1 MRGAIV
7 VIMAILGV
15 ILVLAGVA
23 ALWGSAVG
31 PSRTDGS
38 SPAGGPSGRFERGLA
53 VAGRLPTPDV
63 LIKWGVVLLTLSAI
77 AAGAISFSVTASAG
91 TG

>member
-15 ILVLAGVA
+15 ILVLTGVA

-38 SPAGGPSGRFERGLA
+38 SSSGRFERGLT
-53 VAGRLPTPDV
+53 VAGKLPTPDV

>member
-15 ILVLAGVA
+15 VLVLTGVA

-31 PSRTDGS
+31 PSRTEGR
-38 SPAGGPSGRFERGLA
+38 PAVRARAGGGGQ
-53 VAGRLPTPDV
+53 LPPR
-63 LIKWGVVLLTLSAI
+63 A
-77 AAGAISFSVTASAG
+77 F
-91 TG
+91 

>member
-7 VIMAILGV
+7 VVMASLGV
-15 ILVLAGVA
+15 VLVLTGVA

-31 PSRTDGS
+31 TPRTEGS
-38 SPAGGPSGRFERGLA
+38 TGRFERGLA

-63 LIKWGVVLLTLSAI
+63 LIKWGVVLLILSAI

>member
-15 ILVLAGVA
+15 VLVLTGVA

-31 PSRTDGS
+31 PSRTEGS
-38 SPAGGPSGRFERGLA
+38 TGRFERGLA
-53 VAGRLPTPDV
+53 VAGQLPAPGV

-91 TG
+91 TS

>member
-15 ILVLAGVA
+15 VLVLTGVA
-23 ALWGSAVG
+23 ALWGSAVS
-31 PSRTDGS
+31 PSRTEGGS
-38 SPAGGPSGRFERGLA
+38 SGRFERGLA
-53 VAGRLPTPDV
+53 VAGRLPAPDV

>member
-15 ILVLAGVA
+15 VLVLTGVA

-31 PSRTDGS
+31 TSRTEGDT
-38 SPAGGPSGRFERGLA
+38 GRLERSLA
-53 VAGRLPTPDV
+53 VAGKLPTPDV

-91 TG
+91 TS